1 MVGKG
6 ADCRLPQVKFLSQA
20 HPMLFEIFPHKACP
34 VSPAAQPSTGGT
46 HPGNSLPCT
55 SRCTRVRLSGPWHC
69 ALSHKEEGE
78 RDQVCRRKVSALGL
92 TCLQPKGPGTATITG
107 PLARPAGNRTP
118 GLQPGS
124 CCRSMPAVSW
134 LLPRGPFTTTFTPHL
149 GSGCATLPAP
159 KPSRASGVGPQPQ
172 RGLQV
177 RRPAVSSP
185 RLETAR
191 GARFLL

>member
-1 MVGKG
+1 
-6 ADCRLPQVKFLSQA
+6 
-20 HPMLFEIFPHKACP
+20 MLFEIFPHKACP

-69 ALSHKEEGE
+69 ALNHKEEGE
-78 RDQVCRRKVSALGL
+78 RDQGCRRKVSAPGL

-172 RGLQV
+172 RGLHV